1 MGVVVSG
8 RSFRPPSLRVLRA
21 PEGGT
26 GRLSRFRGDR
36 GAGATEAQ
44 PRTRGG
50 WTMGAMGSI
59 ELVGGGLP
67 TSQHGAAATSRR
79 NSAVIDSDVGH
90 ETGLQLMV
98 KARNQGFI
106 CSVHI
111 YSPGRNY
118 LLKLTNHHISV
129 LLGSTVFVSHLRI
142 QQLDDRSEAQEQVSA
157 CGIAGYG
164 KCNF

>member
-1 MGVVVSG
+1 M
-8 RSFRPPSLRVLRA
+8 LRA

-50 WTMGAMGSI
+50 WTMGAMAQASERLKSVGWSRLGSI